1 MPYSGIQYNACNNCV
16 FLIPRTTRSR
26 ANSKGIQ
33 HRYMQFTNFEPQ
45 SGDVVVKQTNNP
57 KELRHDHFLRKFEYT
72 KALDQVLKP
81 YVQRKFPEYTFSVL
95 MELNRRNGLKTAL
108 GGRDEKSLT
117 LLLNYLCKYVNDP
130 RFSYF
135 LMYIVDQTLDLYA
148 SSIGNCPAT
157 DKLFVDLRKRLHR
170 ETQNL
175 ATLMELQGA
184 LDMILTASH
193 TSDPP
198 ELRCEEKAFKRH
210 LQKEKYR
217 NSEIMKERLT
227 APSDTVLSW
236 EKTLIHSVL

>member
-1 MPYSGIQYNACNNCV
+1 MIFCSSLNRKKSA
-16 FLIPRTTRSR
+16 SR
-26 ANSKGIQ
+26 GIQ
-33 HRYMQFTNFEPQ
+33 HRYLQFTNFEPQ
-45 SGDVVVKQTNNP
+45 SGDIVVKQNKTT

-81 YVQRKFPEYTFSVL
+81 YVQRKFPEYTYSVL

-108 GGRDEKSLT
+108 GGRDEKSLI

-148 SSIGNCPAT
+148 PTLGNCPAT
-157 DKLFVDLRKRLHR
+157 DKLFVDLRKRIHR
-170 ETQNL
+170 ETQNI
-175 ATLMELQGA
+175 AALMELQGA
-184 LDMILTASH
+184 LDLILTASH
-193 TSDPP
+193 TKDPP

-210 LQKEKYR
+210 LQKANDGYTDAEGI
-217 NSEIMKERLT
+217 NLMKDRLS